1 MRNMTTKRAV
11 VVNGNK
17 AYRHRVF
24 IIKGARI
31 IKSWNTNEYL
41 KLSLED
47 IRGLLAYTEQ
57 DFRGRHG

>member
-24 IIKGARI
+24 AIKGARI
-31 IKSWNTNEYL
+31 IKSWDMDAYM
-41 KLSLED
+41 KLSLRE
-47 IRGLLAYTEQ
+47 IEEQLAYRNQ
-57 DFRGRHG
+57 HFRTKV